1 MGRLVRI
8 HNGETLVAHNFVAT
22 PEYTLYVADYAGG
35 ATPPHGWEYFEDDV
49 EVEDFAPVWSQPTDA
64 TTAYALGAIVL
75 HNGTR
80 WRSLIAGN
88 VWQPGVSGWRD
99 ADEDVPAWI
108 QPTGA
113 HDAYSEGAVVKR
125 EGKFWR
131 SLIAGNVWQP
141 GVSGWR
147 AAALVAPDGTVT
159 VPAWVQ
165 PTGGHDAYA
174 LGARV
179 THNGQTWESTVAGNV
194 WVPGV
199 YGWVVV

>member
-8 HNGETLVAHNFVAT
+8 HNGEVLVAHNFVAT

-49 EVEDFAPVWSQPTDA
+49 DVDDFAPLWAQPADA
-64 TTAYALGAIVL
+64 TTAYALGAIVM

-80 WRSLIAGN
+80 WLSLIVGN
-88 VWQPGVSGWRD
+88 VWEPGISGWRD
-99 ADEDVPAWI
+99 ADADMPTWVQPTGAHDAYVEGATVKHNGKFWRSMVAANVWEPGISGWRAAHLVAPDGTVTIPAWI

-113 HDAYSEGAVVKR
+113 
-125 EGKFWR
+125 
-131 SLIAGNVWQP
+131 
-141 GVSGWR
+141 
-147 AAALVAPDGTVT
+147 
-159 VPAWVQ
+159 
-165 PTGGHDAYA
+165 HDAYA

-179 THNGQTWESTVAGNV
+179 THNGQAWESTVAANV
-194 WVPGV
+194 WAPGV